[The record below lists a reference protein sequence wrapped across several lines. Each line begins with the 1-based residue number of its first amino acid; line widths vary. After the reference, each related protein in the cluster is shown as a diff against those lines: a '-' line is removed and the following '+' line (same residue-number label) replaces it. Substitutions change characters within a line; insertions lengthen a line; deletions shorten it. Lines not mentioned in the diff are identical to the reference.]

1 MTTVLYIV
9 LGALVVGVVALQ
21 VWVVRSQAPLAGDRA
36 ALVRTIRIFNVALLV
51 AAFALVAYA
60 LSRG

>member
-9 LGALVVGVVALQ
+9 LGVLVVGVVGVQ
-21 VWVVRSQAPLAGDRA
+21 VWITRSQAPLAGDRA
-36 ALVRTIRIFNVALLV
+36 ALVRTIRIFNVVLLV